1 MSLVVGLT
9 GGIGCGKS
17 MASKL
22 FSELGIKIIDT
33 DLIAQ
38 QFTGSDGLAIDLI
51 REKFGQDFI
60 NADGALNRNKMRA
73 LVFSDNDARLKL
85 EKILH
90 PLILKETQL
99 QIEQAHSPYII
110 VVIPL
115 LFEKNDFHHLIQR
128 TLVIDCDEQQ
138 QLIRTMTR
146 SQLSEQQVSAIMAT
160 QVSRQTRLRNAD
172 DIIINDQDINYLKS
186 QVLQLHHKY
195 LSLLQTSGIEN

>member
-1 MSLVVGLT
+1 MSLIVGLT

-22 FSELGIKIIDT
+22 FSELNIKVIDT
-33 DLIAQ
+33 DLISQ
-38 QFTGSDGLAIDLI
+38 QFTQSGGLAIDLI
-51 REKFGQDFI
+51 REKFGQNFI
-60 NADGALNRNKMRA
+60 TADGALDRNKMRN
-73 LVFSDNDARLKL
+73 LVFSDNDARLEL

-110 VVIPL
+110 IVIPL
-115 LFEKNDFHHLIQR
+115 LFEKNAFLNLVQR

-146 SQLSEQQVSAIMAT
+146 SQLSEQQVSAIMTT
-160 QVSRQTRLRNAD
+160 QVSRKTRLHSAD
-172 DIIINDQDINYLKS
+172 DIIMNDQDINYLKS

-195 LSLLQTSGIEN
+195 ISFSHTSIIEK